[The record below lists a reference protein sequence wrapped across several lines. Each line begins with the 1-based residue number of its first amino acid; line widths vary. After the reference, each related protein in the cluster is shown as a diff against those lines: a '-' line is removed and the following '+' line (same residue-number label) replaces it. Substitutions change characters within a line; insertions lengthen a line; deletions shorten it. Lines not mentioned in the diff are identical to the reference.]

1 MKLFIGTKL
10 NHCGQT
16 SWSQKGRTNL
26 GTSEDTRRIIPKKAA
41 MLIALYCIQVGEERT
56 FFNIEHWQKM
66 RKKWRGSEYDQVAEE
81 KPLGSAPWAWKGPL
95 ETLFYHTWADEP
107 SYIYNAAR
115 YIFGG

>member
-66 RKKWRGSEYDQVAEE
+66 RKKWRGLEYDQVEEE
-81 KPLGSAPWAWKGPL
+81 KPLGSAPNIAP
-95 ETLFYHTWADEP
+95 T
-107 SYIYNAAR
+107 
-115 YIFGG
+115 